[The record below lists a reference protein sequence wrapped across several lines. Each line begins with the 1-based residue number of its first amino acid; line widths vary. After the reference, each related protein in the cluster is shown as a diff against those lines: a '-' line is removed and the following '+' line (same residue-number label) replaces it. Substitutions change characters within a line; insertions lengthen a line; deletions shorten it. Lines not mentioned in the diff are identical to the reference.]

1 MGYTVNY
8 TCANCNGI
16 RPMHVAGS
24 KALPKPAGDFIC
36 STCAN
41 QTQLGFGIPRTGCR
55 HSFWGF
61 AADANGDVDMINC
74 HLCGHLHWAQ
84 GQQGWVLAP
93 AQQKITIT
101 GTLPTV
107 PEPGG
112 KLGSCTSCGRAL
124 CEALD
129 ADYNSPDPLTRCR
142 PCRSR

>member
-8 TCANCNGI
+8 TCANCSGI

-24 KALPKPAGDFIC
+24 KALPKPAGDFVC

-55 HSFWGF
+55 HSYWGF

-74 HLCGHLHWAQ
+74 HLCGHVYFA
-84 GQQGWVLAP
+84 LATAAAAHVTQTP
-93 AQQKITIT
+93 QPVAISTA
-101 GTLPTV
+101 V
-107 PEPGG
+107 PEPGV
-112 KLGSCTSCGRAL
+112 KLGYCTSCGRAL
-124 CEALD
+124 CEVLD

-142 PCRSR
+142 PCRSQK